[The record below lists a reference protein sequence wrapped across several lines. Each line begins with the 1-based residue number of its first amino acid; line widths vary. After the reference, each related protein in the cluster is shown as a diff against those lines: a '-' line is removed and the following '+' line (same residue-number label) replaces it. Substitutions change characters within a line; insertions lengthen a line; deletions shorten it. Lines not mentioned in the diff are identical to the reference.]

1 MNDNKKYTYKNSDL
15 SFLKNELR
23 NIECCEIC
31 SENTWNEKF
40 IIDIIKK
47 SQKFKVLIV
56 SENQK
61 YHIDRIISQHYERH
75 KGNSLSVYT
84 NIFGENI
91 YD

>member
-1 MNDNKKYTYKNSDL
+1 MNGKKKYIYKNSDL
-15 SFLKNELR
+15 SLLINELKN
-23 NIECCEIC
+23 IERCEIC

-40 IIDIIKK
+40 IIDIIEK
-47 SQKFKVLIV
+47 SRKFKVLIV

-61 YHIDRIISQHYERH
+61 YHIERIISQHYERH
-75 KGNSLSVYT
+75 KGNSLSVDT